1 MSRPHADY
9 PTMPMQ
15 LEFGYASETGPRER
29 NEDFGGFVTPDAAQ
43 AASRGVLAV
52 VADGVSGG
60 VHGREAAETAV
71 RNLLADFYATPETWE
86 IPHSFGMVLA
96 AINRWL
102 VGQVSSRHEAG
113 GMATTLTAL
122 ALRGRRYH
130 YAHVGDSRL
139 YRLRGELLEQ
149 LTQDHVWE
157 TPGMSHV
164 LKRALGLDTHVMP
177 DFGDGEL
184 LAGDRFLLVSD
195 GVWEPLG
202 EQALHRLLQLQPAP
216 EFAAP
221 ALVREAHARGG
232 QDNATALVV
241 RVTALDEEDRAPA
254 ADARDLPLPGVLR
267 AGARLDDFLVEERVH
282 ESRATLLYRVRHAET
297 GQVWLLKTLQPLL
310 EGDREAAERLL
321 MEEWLGKRVRSHYLP
336 EILPLR
342 ERNYL
347 YFVQSWHEGVSLQQ
361 RLDAGHHFTSAEV
374 AGLGIRL
381 MKALGALHRLDVLH
395 RDVKPGNLHLDAA
408 GKLRLLDLGVAW
420 CPSCPASE
428 AGAVPGTPSFLAPE
442 LFAQGKAGPGTDL
455 YAAGVTLY
463 HLLTRK
469 YPYGEVE
476 PFQHPRFGE
485 PVPPSR
491 YRPDMP
497 AWLENVIL
505 KACARL
511 PEQRFETAEEFLLA
525 LQRGEAARLSRRR
538 SVPALERDP
547 LRFWQAVA
555 FISIMFNLLLVYLLV
570 AG

>member
-1 MSRPHADY
+1 
-9 PTMPMQ
+9 MPLQ

-29 NEDFGGFVTPDAAQ
+29 NEDFGSFVTPDAVQ
-43 AASRGVLAV
+43 ATTRGMLAA

-86 IPHSFGMVLA
+86 IHRSFGMVLA

-102 VGQVSSRHEAG
+102 MGQISSRHETG

-122 ALRGRRYH
+122 ALRGHRYH
-130 YAHVGDSRL
+130 YVHVGDSRL
-139 YRLRGELLEQ
+139 YRLRGETLELL
-149 LTQDHVWE
+149 TTDHVWE

-184 LAGDRFLLVSD
+184 RVGDRFLLASD
-195 GVWEPLG
+195 GVWEPL
-202 EQALHRLLQLQPAP
+202 EPRELHRLLHLHDSA
-216 EFAAP
+216 EFAAR
-221 ALVREAHARGG
+221 ALVRQAHSRGG

-241 RVTALDEEDRAPA
+241 RVMGLDDVERAPIV
-254 ADARDLPLPGVLR
+254 DACDLPLPGVLH
-267 AGARLDDFLVEERVH
+267 AGARLDDFIIEEKVH
-282 ESRATLLYRVRHAET
+282 ESRATLLYRVRHADT
-297 GQVWLLKTLQPLL
+297 GQTWLLKTLQPLL
-310 EGDREAAERLL
+310 EGDRQAAERLL
-321 MEEWLGKRVRSHYLP
+321 IEEWLGKRVRSHYLP

-347 YFVQSWHEGVSLQQ
+347 YFIQSWHEGASLQQ
-361 RLDAGHHFTSAEV
+361 HLNAGHHFTCTEAT
-374 AGLGIRL
+374 GLGIRL
-381 MKALGALHRLDVLH
+381 LKALGALHRLDVLH
-395 RDVKPGNLHLDAA
+395 RDVKPGNLHLDVA
-408 GKLRLLDLGVAW
+408 GKLRLLDLGVAF
-420 CPSCPASE
+420 CPTSPAWNVE
-428 AGAVPGTPSFLAPE
+428 GVPGTPSFLAPE
-442 LFAQGKAGPGTDL
+442 LFGDAKASPQTDL

-476 PFQHPRFGE
+476 PFQRPRFGD

-491 YRPDMP
+491 YRPDIP
-497 AWLENVIL
+497 IWLENVLL
-505 KACARL
+505 KACARN
-511 PEQRFETAEEFLLA
+511 PENRFETAEEFLLA
-525 LQRGEAARLSRRR
+525 LERGEAARLSRPSRT
-538 SVPALERDP
+538 PALERDP

-555 FISIMFNLLLVYLLV
+555 VIAITLNLLLAYLLV